1 MQLLH
6 VVERISHVQPPPPLL
21 PLPQTP
27 EAKAKA
33 AAEAAE
39 KAKYSQTVDIL
50 QRLDLHAHIPAFMS
64 AAAAA
69 ACAARLSFVVCVVV
83 HAQCSLFV
91 TSLLR
96 VQEGGHHQQGF
107 GQNVCRRAQEHR
119 AQHGQR

>member
-1 MQLLH
+1 MQLLL
-6 VVERISHVQPPPPLL
+6 VVERISHVQPPPRSK
-21 PLPQTP
+21 
-27 EAKAKA
+27 AKADAIAAAEAKA

-39 KAKYSQTVDIL
+39 KAKYSQTVQIL

-96 VQEGGHHQQGF
+96 VQEGGH
-107 GQNVCRRAQEHR
+107 
-119 AQHGQR
+119 